1 MRGLDRTLYGA
12 SIGSDRIAC
21 PTIRGLTNSL
31 QGDHDESDE
40 TGVDGNTVLAW
51 MESSATARRLE
62 VDARFQEFSWH
73 CVVPGIP
80 WRDGRAVCA
89 RTCALD
95 RCRCY
100 RFLACDSPVV
110 VASSRDNQPTFG
122 VRAGSPFDHD
132 PGGIDTGDLDAGGRM
147 AGSNLVGNCGHAP
160 TFPSVPRRRG
170 SMALNGN
177 GQK

>member
-1 MRGLDRTLYGA
+1 MVAGQISRGQNFVAADIPQSVEDPAELGSETDFTGGASQSTPAMRGLDRTLFGA

-21 PTIRGLTNSL
+21 PTIRGLTNSK

-51 MESSATARRLE
+51 VESSATARRLE

-89 RTCALD
+89 RT
-95 RCRCY
+95 
-100 RFLACDSPVV
+100 
-110 VASSRDNQPTFG
+110 
-122 VRAGSPFDHD
+122 
-132 PGGIDTGDLDAGGRM
+132 
-147 AGSNLVGNCGHAP
+147 
-160 TFPSVPRRRG
+160 
-170 SMALNGN
+170 
-177 GQK
+177 